1 MDGDDRRGWLFQ
13 QALRRVEPVDDV
25 VAEYATAIC
34 GRPARRRD
42 MPSDA
47 ADGGIGTVTW
57 SIDGGVVVEF
67 TAVASGRHRVAVY
80 DVGLLRPVRQ
90 CLRSRHLIVG
100 YESR

>member
-13 QALRRVEPVDDV
+13 QALRRVEQVDDV

-42 MPSDA
+42 VRSDSS
-47 ADGGIGTVTW
+47 DGGIGTVTW
-57 SIDGGVVVEF
+57 SIDGEVVVEL
-67 TAVASGRHRVAVY
+67 TAVANGQHRVAVY

>member
-1 MDGDDRRGWLFQ
+1 MDHVDTRDWLFQ
-13 QALRRVEPVDDV
+13 QAVRRVAQVDDV

-42 MPSDA
+42 VRSA
-47 ADGGIGTVTW
+47 APDGDIGTVTW
-57 SIDGGVVVEF
+57 SIDGEVVVEF
-67 TAVASGRHRVAVY
+67 TAVAAGRHRVAVY